1 MVVTVTLNPA
11 LDLSMDVPDW
21 GTSDV
26 HRARRVTKTAGG
38 KGINVARVL
47 RELEEPATA
56 VTILGSD
63 SVQEFRRLAREAALP
78 IIYINIPGEV
88 RTNISIIDPRSGRIL
103 RVNQPG
109 TPVLPTYFDHFVLLY
124 KQQMKTANFVC
135 LGGSLPPGLA
145 PDSWGTLAAL
155 ARKQDVP
162 VLIDSVGDGLL
173 AALEQH
179 PTVAKPNRREL
190 SESLGRSIETV
201 AEMREGAEELRARG
215 AAQVFISNGGENAL
229 ALCDE
234 GAWLIHTPP
243 VTVRGTTGAG
253 DSSAAGLVR
262 GLLKGLPFHE
272 CARLAVACGS
282 ASCTTPETQ
291 LLRRRDVE
299 QLLPKVK
306 AEKLPR
312 G

>member
-1 MVVTVTLNPA
+1 MVITVTLNPA

-26 HRARRVTKTAGG
+26 HRARRVQKTAGG

-63 SVQEFRRLAREAALP
+63 SVQEFRRLSREAAVP

-88 RTNISIIDPRSGRIL
+88 RTNISIIDPQNGRIL
-103 RVNQPG
+103 KVNQPG
-109 TPVLPTYFDHFVLLY
+109 TPVLPTYFDHFILLY
-124 KQQMKTANFVC
+124 KQQLKSASFVC

-145 PDSWGTLAAL
+145 PDSWARLAGL

-162 VLIDSVGDGLL
+162 VLVDSTGEGLL
-173 AALEQH
+173 AAIGEGVS
-179 PTVAKPNRREL
+179 VAKPNRREL
-190 SESLGRSIETV
+190 QETLGRSITTV
-201 AEMREGAEELRARG
+201 AEMREGAEELRAQG
-215 AAQVFISNGGENAL
+215 AEAVFISNGGENAL
-229 ALCDE
+229 ALSDE
-234 GAWLIHTPP
+234 GAFLIHTPP
-243 VTVRGTTGAG
+243 VTVKGTTGAG

-262 GLLKGLPFHE
+262 GMTQGMPFSE
-272 CARLAVACGS
+272 ASRLAVACGS
-282 ASCTTPETQ
+282 ASCMTPETQ
-291 LLRRRDVE
+291 LLRRRDVM
-299 QLLPKVK
+299 QLLAKVR
-306 AEKLPR
+306 AEKLS